1 MTTETPE
8 IKKAQF
14 RDVEVEETDADTYEA
29 DRRLVGTATVEN
41 TATKPIYV
49 RRVWLVD
56 EGEEDEGGSTV
67 HESTHYYAAHE
78 PTESAHVADSVGVEW
93 STENTGDA
101 LLEEL
106 RENLTNDAYAE
117 VEAVLD
123 EAGRK
128 GRRKLGVGNQGGS
141 A

>member
-8 IKKAQF
+8 IKNAEF
-14 RDVEVEETDADTYEA
+14 RDVEVEETDADTHEA

-49 RRVWLVD
+49 RRVWLV
-56 EGEEDEGGSTV
+56 EEDEGGSTV
-67 HESTHYYAAHE
+67 HESTHYYAAQE

-93 STENTGDA
+93 SSENTDDA

-106 RENLTNDAYAE
+106 RDNLTNDAYAE

-128 GRRKLGVGNQGGS
+128 GRRKLGVGNQGQGGS